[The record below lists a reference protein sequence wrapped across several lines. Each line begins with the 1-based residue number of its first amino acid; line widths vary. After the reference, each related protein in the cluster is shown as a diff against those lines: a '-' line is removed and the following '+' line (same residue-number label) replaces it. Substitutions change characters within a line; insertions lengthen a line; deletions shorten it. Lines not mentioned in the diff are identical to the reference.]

1 MHVMILGAGTV
12 GTWVADLLCRRRHSV
27 TVVDLDA
34 DNVRRIN
41 AELDVRAIQGNGSQS
56 TVLFQCGVAASDIC
70 LALTGDDEVNIV
82 AASMAKALGARR
94 SVARVYAPALRDLST
109 FDYQR
114 HFGIDRLLS
123 LEQLS
128 ATEMAR
134 AIRNPGAIPLEN
146 FARGQLVVYDLKV
159 AASAPAAGTKLSDLK
174 LPSGVRVG
182 SIMREDRM
190 WIASAGDEP
199 RAGDQISLIGMHDD
213 VTKARDLFDRGKRFH
228 RKQVVMIAGGGETG
242 YHVAQSLGEDHYHI
256 VMLEKDAERCEYLST
271 QLKHVTMLNASAN
284 RRMILEDEGAGKAD
298 WFVACTGNDEN
309 NIMAC
314 VEARELGAK
323 HVLSVV
329 GRADYA
335 NVVEKLGIDLAVSER
350 DVAARQILGHLHEG
364 AVISHTKLP
373 HGSIEVYELEILEG
387 APVSGKPLCDLP
399 LSGNSLVAAIE
410 RDGFVKVPKAS
421 DQLLPGDVV
430 VALIDDSVAEDTLK
444 LFASESR
451 S

>member
-12 GTWVADLLCRRRHSV
+12 GTWVADILCRQGHSV
-27 TVVDLDA
+27 TVVDQNA
-34 DNVRRIN
+34 ENVRRIN
-41 AELDVRAIQGNGSQS
+41 AELDVRAVQGNASQS

-70 LALTGDDEVNIV
+70 LALTGEDEVNIV

-94 SVARVYAPALRDLST
+94 TVARVYAPAFRDLST

-128 ATEMAR
+128 ATELAR
-134 AIRNPGAIPLEN
+134 TIRNPGAIPLEN
-146 FARGQLVVYDLKV
+146 FARGQLVVYEIEV
-159 AASAPAAGTKLSDLK
+159 AASAPAVGTKLSDLK

-182 SIMREDRM
+182 SISRENRM

-199 RAGDQISLIGMHDD
+199 RAGDQISLIGMPGD
-213 VTKARDLFDRGKRFH
+213 VADAHDLFDREKRFP
-228 RKQVVMIAGGGETG
+228 RKQVIMIAGGGETG
-242 YHVAQSLGEDHYHI
+242 YHLAQSLGEHHFHVI
-256 VMLEKDAERCEYLST
+256 LLEKDAERCDYLST
-271 QLKHVTMLNASAN
+271 QLKNITVLHASAN

-364 AVISHTKLP
+364 SVISHSKLP
-373 HGSIEVYELEILEG
+373 NGSIGVYELEILENSE
-387 APVSGKPLCDLP
+387 VSGKPLCDLP
-399 LSGNSLVAAIE
+399 LSGNCLVAAID

-421 DQLLPGDVV
+421 DQLIPGDIV
-430 VALIDDSVAEDTLK
+430 VALIDETVSQETLK
-444 LFASESR
+444 LFQA
-451 S
+451 

>member
-27 TVVDLDA
+27 TMVEMDA
-34 DNVRRIN
+34 ENVRRIN
-41 AELDVRAIQGNGSQS
+41 AELDVRAIEGNASQS

-70 LALTGDDEVNIV
+70 LALTGNDEVNIV

-94 SVARVYAPALRDLST
+94 SVARVYAPAFRDLST

-128 ATEMAR
+128 ATELAR

-146 FARGQLVVYDLKV
+146 FARGQLVVYELAV
-159 AASAPAAGTKLSDLK
+159 TESAPAAGTKLSDLK
-174 LPSGVRVG
+174 LPPGVRIG
-182 SIMREDRM
+182 SISREERM

-199 RAGDQISLIGMHDD
+199 RVGDQISLIGMPKD
-213 VTKARDLFDRGKRFH
+213 VAEARDLFDRGRRSR
-228 RKQVVMIAGGGETG
+228 RKEVVMIAGGGETG
-242 YHVAQSLGEDHYHI
+242 YHLAQGLGEDHFHVI
-256 VMLEKDAERCEYLST
+256 LLEKDSERCEFLSK
-271 QLKHVTMLNASAN
+271 QLNNVTTLNASAN

-314 VEARELGAK
+314 VEARELGAA

-373 HGSIEVYELEILEG
+373 HGSIEVYELEILDG
-387 APVSGKPLCDLP
+387 APVRGKPLSDLP
-399 LSGNSLVAAIE
+399 LSGKCLVAAIE

-430 VALIDDSVAEDTLK
+430 VALIDDSVAEKTLK
-444 LFASESR
+444 LFAA
-451 S
+451 